1 MESLESLRQSVTD
14 GVADWLSGLV
24 EFMPDLAPRR
34 DDPTADDPAA
44 AGWLHRFVRDV
55 VTVNPVTRGEL
66 TNIQIFLIEFA
77 LDCVDWDALARDP
90 RFSHLDWSQARLTR
104 P

>member
-1 MESLESLRQSVTD
+1 
-14 GVADWLSGLV
+14 
-24 EFMPDLAPRR
+24 MPDLAPRR
-34 DDPTADDPAA
+34 SDRTAEDPAA

-55 VTVNPVTRGEL
+55 VTANPVTRDAL
-66 TNIQIFLIEFA
+66 TSIQVFLIELA

-90 RFSHLDWSQARLTR
+90 RFDPLDWSHARLTQ